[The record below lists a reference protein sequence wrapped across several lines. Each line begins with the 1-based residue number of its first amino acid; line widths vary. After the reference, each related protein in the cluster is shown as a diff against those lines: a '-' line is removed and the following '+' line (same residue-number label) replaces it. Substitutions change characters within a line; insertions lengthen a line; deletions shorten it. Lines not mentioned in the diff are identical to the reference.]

1 MPNYKFRE
9 DELIE
14 EFSKYIDQTYDIASS
29 DIVGGN
35 IVFNVHSSATPA
47 GIYTFKMNGLTR
59 KLVIKK

>member
-35 IVFNVHSSATPA
+35 IVFNVTELSLFNLSLN
-47 GIYTFKMNGLTR
+47 I
-59 KLVIKK
+59 